1 MALGLFQIL
10 FMVGKGY
17 LRPDITRCRSDTPKQ
32 FKRILQDCVHFARED
47 RPLFP
52 QVSLVIMNCC
62 FLSLLLAFHFSE
74 VDWLLKSF
82 GKTAFLTKV
91 WAFQFLIMMI
101 SRRSAE
107 GGLGERKTSRP
118 TDGWCK
124 EMQAYLTSN
133 YSQTWFRLVCY
144 LLHAARATIFQIM
157 HVPFPFSTNHLF
169 EKSGGIFK

>member
-1 MALGLFQIL
+1 MCSWVGKDDTDCFKLCLWVGKHAETVSDCVYVLVNMALGLFQIL

-74 VDWLLKSF
+74 VDLSLKSF

-101 SRRSAE
+101 SRQSAE
-107 GGLGERKTSRP
+107 GGLGERKT
-118 TDGWCK
+118 
-124 EMQAYLTSN
+124 
-133 YSQTWFRLVCY
+133 
-144 LLHAARATIFQIM
+144 
-157 HVPFPFSTNHLF
+157 
-169 EKSGGIFK
+169 